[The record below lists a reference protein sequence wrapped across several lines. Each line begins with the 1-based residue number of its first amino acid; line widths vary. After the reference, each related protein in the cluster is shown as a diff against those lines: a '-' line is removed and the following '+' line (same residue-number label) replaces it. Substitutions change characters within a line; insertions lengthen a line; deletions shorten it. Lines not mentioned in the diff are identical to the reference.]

1 MANIAIPSD
10 PNTQKKIREALH
22 QISDSM
28 TRIDAEKDHIKDI
41 LQVVQDETDVPKKYV
56 SKMARIYHKQN
67 LQQVKMENEDL
78 EALYETINP

>member
-1 MANIAIPSD
+1 MSNIIIPSD
-10 PNTQKKIREALH
+10 PNLQKKIRDALH

-28 TRIDAEKDHIKDI
+28 TRMDAEKDHIKDI
-41 LQVVQDETDVPKKYV
+41 LQLVQDETDVPKKYV